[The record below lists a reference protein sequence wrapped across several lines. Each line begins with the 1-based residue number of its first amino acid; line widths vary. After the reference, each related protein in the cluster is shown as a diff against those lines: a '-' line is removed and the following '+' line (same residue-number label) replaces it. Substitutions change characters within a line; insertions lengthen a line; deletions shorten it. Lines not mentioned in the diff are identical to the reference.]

1 MKAQISKQMLAGV
14 CMLMMVTAALTI
26 PQVYAQQGRS
36 DDTRSDD
43 TRSHDKRSDD
53 DRKADKVKPRAART
67 IAVAVGA
74 GAAIDESGDIH
85 RSHFRFG
92 LVNST
97 SNDAD
102 FTVKKG
108 QMVIR
113 DDRTRGV
120 YKVLPDTWK
129 VNVSDDRSSFNATG
143 KVSGSNNMT
152 YDVSLEG
159 SKIRDVRDG
168 HLYMVKGKFVGNG
181 FEYELH
187 YLSAIFKKSIPV
199 TSLPVNSLDA

>member
-1 MKAQISKQMLAGV
+1 
-14 CMLMMVTAALTI
+14 MLMMVTAALTI
-26 PQVYAQQGRS
+26 PQVYAQQERS
-36 DDTRSDD
+36 DDTRSN
-43 TRSHDKRSDD
+43 DKRSDD
-53 DRKADKVKPRAART
+53 KKVDDKRSDKVKPSRVART
-67 IAVAVGA
+67 VAVSIGA

-85 RSHFRFG
+85 RSHYRFG

-97 SNDAD
+97 SGDAD

-113 DDRTRGV
+113 DDHTRGV

-129 VNVSDDRSSFNATG
+129 VNVSDDRSSFTATG
-143 KVSGSNNMT
+143 KVAGSNDKT

-168 HLYMVKGKFVGNG
+168 HLYRVQGKFVGNG
-181 FEYELH
+181 VEYELH

>member
-1 MKAQISKQMLAGV
+1 MKAQISKQLLAGI

-36 DDTRSDD
+36 DDTRLDD

-53 DRKADKVKPRAART
+53 DRKADNVKPRART
-67 IAVAVGA
+67 VAVAVGT

-108 QMVIR
+108 QIVIR
-113 DDRTRGV
+113 DDHTRGV
-120 YKVLPDTWK
+120 YKMIPDTWK
-129 VNVSDDRSSFNATG
+129 VNVSDDRSSFTATG
-143 KVSGSNNMT
+143 KVSGSNDKA

-159 SKIRDVRDG
+159 SKIRDVRNG
-168 HLYMVKGKFVGNG
+168 HLYMVKGKFVGDG
-181 FEYELH
+181 VEYELH
-187 YLSAIFKKSIPV
+187 YLAAIFKKSIPV
-199 TSLPVNSLDA
+199 TALPANSLGA

>member
-1 MKAQISKQMLAGV
+1 
-14 CMLMMVTAALTI
+14 MLMMVTAALTI
-26 PQVYAQQGRS
+26 SQAYAQQERS
-36 DDTRSDD
+36 DDTRSN
-43 TRSHDKRSDD
+43 DKRSDD

-67 IAVAVGA
+67 VAVTIGA

-97 SNDAD
+97 SGDAD

-129 VNVSDDRSSFNATG
+129 VNVSDDRSSFTATG
-143 KVSGSNNMT
+143 KVAGSNDKT

-168 HLYMVKGKFVGNG
+168 HMYRVQGKFVGNG
-181 FEYELH
+181 VEYELH
-187 YLSAIFKKSIPV
+187 YLAAIFKKSIPV
-199 TSLPVNSLDA
+199 TALPVNSLD

>member
-1 MKAQISKQMLAGV
+1 
-14 CMLMMVTAALTI
+14 MLMMITAVLTI
-26 PQVYAQQGRS
+26 PQVYAERS
-36 DDTRSDD
+36 DDTRSNDK
-43 TRSHDKRSDD
+43 RSHDDES
-53 DRKADKVKPRAART
+53 DRKADKVKQPRVRT
-67 IAVAVGA
+67 AAVAIGA
-74 GAAIDESGDIH
+74 GAAIDETGDTH

-97 SNDAD
+97 SSDAD

-120 YKVLPDTWK
+120 YTVLPDTWI
-129 VNVSDDRSSFNATG
+129 VNVSDDRSSFSATG
-143 KVSGSNNMT
+143 KVDGSNNVT
-152 YDVSLEG
+152 YEVSLEG

-168 HLYMVKGKFVGNG
+168 HMYIVHGKFVGNG
-181 FEYELH
+181 VEYELH

-199 TSLPVNSLDA
+199 SSLPVNSLAT

>member
-1 MKAQISKQMLAGV
+1 MKAQISKQLLAGV
-14 CMLMMVTAALTI
+14 FMLMMVTAALTI
-26 PQVYAQQGRS
+26 PQAYAQEHS
-36 DDTRSDD
+36 DDTRSDN
-43 TRSHDKRSDD
+43 KRSDGDRSD
-53 DRKADKVKPRAART
+53 DRKADKVKQPKVRT
-67 IAVAVGA
+67 VAVAIGA

-92 LVNST
+92 LVNAT

-143 KVSGSNNMT
+143 KVAGSNDT
-152 YDVSLEG
+152 TFEVSLEG
-159 SKIRDVRDG
+159 AKIRDVRDG
-168 HLYMVKGKFVGNG
+168 HLYRVQGKFVGNG
-181 FEYELH
+181 VEYELH

-199 TSLPVNSLDA
+199 TSLPVNSLD